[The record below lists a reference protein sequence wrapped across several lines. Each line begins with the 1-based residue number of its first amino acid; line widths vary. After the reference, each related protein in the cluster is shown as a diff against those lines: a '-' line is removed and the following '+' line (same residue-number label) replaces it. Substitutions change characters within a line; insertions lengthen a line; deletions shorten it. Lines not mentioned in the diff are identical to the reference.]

1 MKKIDFAK
9 KAAFFAMSVCVST
22 AYAGRPMLVDDANT
36 NEAGHGHLESWF
48 DKENNALSF
57 SPAYAPIEELE
68 LGANFTNSQ
77 LTSEKAYSFQMKKL
91 FTSSQQNGCN
101 TGGTLGRSAVTN
113 DSGYSIYGWG
123 ILTCN
128 SINWGTVHANLG
140 WDKPNTSSA
149 NVLYGVAYEY
159 PLENLV
165 PNIEWMHVEGSENI
179 TSIGLRTEIIK
190 NVQLDGSYRIQGDNK
205 YWTLGGKLQ
214 F

>member
-1 MKKIDFAK
+1 
-9 KAAFFAMSVCVST
+9 MSVCVST

-128 SINWGTVHANLG
+128 STNWGSVHANLG
-140 WDKPNTSSA
+140 WDKVRFPNPVFVGDTLHAETTVLEKRDSKSRPEAGIVIFEHKGFNQRDELIGTCERSA
-149 NVLYGVAYEY
+149 LMFRRERG
-159 PLENLV
+159 
-165 PNIEWMHVEGSENI
+165 
-179 TSIGLRTEIIK
+179 
-190 NVQLDGSYRIQGDNK
+190 
-205 YWTLGGKLQ
+205 
-214 F
+214 